1 MKRSGWRLPYI
12 HATLKKK
19 LIKAKNESFLNCD
32 LAQYTSS
39 TVSRA
44 MVQKKVQIYNGR
56 VRNSKIF
63 TPPMLGYKIGE
74 YVFTKKFDGQARI
87 KHKSKRRT
95 KKRVK
100 KK

>member
-44 MVQKKVQIYNGR
+44 MVQKK
-56 VRNSKIF
+56 
-63 TPPMLGYKIGE
+63 
-74 YVFTKKFDGQARI
+74 KFKFIMVVYAIR
-87 KHKSKRRT
+87 KFLLLLC
-95 KKRVK
+95 
-100 KK
+100 